1 LTAVPAA
8 RANGSSALP
17 GATPAGDLAIDALG
31 ASELPA
37 AVALLARALRDTP
50 LTVAVVGAEPARR
63 LRSNRHG
70 MGAMLPMAQRHGL
83 VLRATHQARIVGAL
97 VALPPS
103 AQPLPLAPF
112 RARLRCLRGQGWRV
126 ARCWGRVSGSL
137 EALHPAQPH
146 WYLGAL
152 GVDPHVQGT
161 GVGSALVRELV
172 TRASRDRLP
181 AYLETDRPDN
191 AAFYERRGF
200 AVVGR
205 TEILGVPIWRMLHPA
220 ATA

>member
-1 LTAVPAA
+1 V
-8 RANGSSALP
+8 
-17 GATPAGDLAIDALG
+17 
-31 ASELPA
+31 SELPA
-37 AVALLARALRDTP
+37 AAELLARALRDTP

-63 LRSNRHG
+63 LSSNRYG
-70 MGAMLPMAQRHGL
+70 MNAMLPLAQRHGL
-83 VLRATHQARIVGAL
+83 VLRATHGARIVGAL

-103 AQPLPLAPF
+103 AQPLPFAPF

-152 GVDPHVQGT
+152 GVDPSVQGT
-161 GVGSALVRELV
+161 GVGSALVRALV
-172 TRASRDRLP
+172 ARASRDDLP

-205 TEILGVPIWRMLHPA
+205 TEILNVPIWCMLHPS